1 MRTSTIDPPKP
12 ADSREPRRQ
21 ALAEAFIG
29 LHPECDAML
38 VCDSKDIQYLTG
50 VEEGISWLIIFRNGT
65 VAITRHMLVHEVTE
79 QIPECEV
86 LLPSAHSTDRPDLEA
101 FVVSELL
108 RRSARGVLI
117 ETAKISAES
126 YLRLARCCERN
137 RVTLESRSR
146 MVASLRALKDD
157 EELNAIRRCVD
168 IAEGSLRRL
177 ISEGAS
183 GLIGKTERQIAVEL
197 ERIMIDFGA
206 DRQGFPATGIII
218 ASGPNSSAAHHR
230 PGSRR
235 VESGD
240 PVLIDWGA
248 ELAGYRS
255 DLTRTFFMQ
264 RVPEFAM
271 AAYPVVENALQKA
284 FGMLRPG
291 VMLGAL
297 DDVARQ
303 TVTSAGYP
311 EFHYGVGHGVGL
323 DIHEEP
329 WIRAASEER
338 LGSGMI
344 TTLEP
349 GIYLHG
355 IGGIRI
361 ENLFRIIPDSAE
373 NLASLPTCLG
383 EMILQ

>member
-1 MRTSTIDPPKP
+1 MLICNST
-12 ADSREPRRQ
+12 
-21 ALAEAFIG
+21 
-29 LHPECDAML
+29 
-38 VCDSKDIQYLTG
+38 DIRYLTG
-50 VEEGISWLIIFRNGT
+50 VDEGISWLIVFRNGT

-79 QIPECEV
+79 GIPECEV
-86 LLPSAHSTDRPDLEA
+86 LLPSANSTDRPDLEA
-101 FVVSELL
+101 FVVSELR
-108 RRSARGVLI
+108 RRSATRVFI
-117 ETAKISAES
+117 EMEKITAVS
-126 YLRLARCCERN
+126 YLHLARCCEQN
-137 RVTLESRSR
+137 RVILESTSR
-146 MVASLRALKDD
+146 IVASLRIIKDD
-157 EELNAIRRCVD
+157 EEQQAIRRCVD
-168 IAEGSLRRL
+168 IAERSLRQL
-177 ISEGAS
+177 ISEGAA
-183 GLIGKTERQIAVEL
+183 GFIGKTEREIAVEL

-218 ASGPNSSAAHHR
+218 ASGPNSSRAHHR

-235 VESGD
+235 IESGD

-264 RVPEFAM
+264 SVPEFAM
-271 AAYPVVENALQKA
+271 AAYPVVEHALQKA
-284 FGMLRPG
+284 SGILRPG
-291 VMLGAL
+291 VMLGAM

-303 TVTSAGYP
+303 TVTLAGFP
-311 EFHYGVGHGVGL
+311 EFTYGVGHGVGL

-329 WIRAASEER
+329 WIRSGSEER
-338 LGSGMI
+338 LEANMI

-361 ENLFRIIPDSAE
+361 ENLFRITPHGAE
-373 NLASLPTCLG
+373 NLASLPTCLD